1 MNFEN
6 DKDQFLNNYNLSLLI
21 SEADVELKVVS
32 PILNIIGYNKND
44 IYMRYPVTFNQGR
57 ENVKK
62 EADMVIK
69 KDGKPYIVIENKK
82 ITEKITDDVIGQ
94 LDSYAFG
101 LSCKYGVVCNGK
113 MFIVRTYLEGN
124 QKVEIYRS
132 TIPEI
137 DFEML
142 YALLGKEDLLDLSL
156 NKIIE
161 KSKNKQAQDF
171 STTLKRIH
179 KNIRPFILILLI

>member
-1 MNFEN
+1 M
-6 DKDQFLNNYNLSLLI
+6 Y
-21 SEADVELKVVS
+21 
-32 PILNIIGYNKND
+32 
-44 IYMRYPVTFNQGR
+44 
-57 ENVKK
+57 
-62 EADMVIK
+62 
-69 KDGKPYIVIENKK
+69 
-82 ITEKITDDVIGQ
+82 
-94 LDSYAFG
+94 

-179 KNIRPFILILLI
+179 KNIRDTDKLDPTGAFDGWSKLLFMKIYEERWY